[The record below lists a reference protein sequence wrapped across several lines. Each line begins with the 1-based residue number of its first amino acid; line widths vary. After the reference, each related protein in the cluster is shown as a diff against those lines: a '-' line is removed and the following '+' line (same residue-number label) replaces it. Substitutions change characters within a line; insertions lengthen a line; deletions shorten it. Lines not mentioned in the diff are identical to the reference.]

1 MQDDASFCAKCGSK
15 TEGASKEK
23 RKPKKSRKK
32 TVIIVVLSFLF
43 LSILLGTLTD
53 DSSSDTTGNTHDNS
67 TNITEEEENNSVL
80 YTDDYFTIEYIDLY
94 EVDGVTAMYMM
105 LKVTNNSN
113 EKLIL
118 SLDDVYIND
127 MLVES
132 GTGMPIELEADKI
145 SQSPF
150 ILFSGNTGLNVDDVE
165 KIEFMLNGL
174 DENYNSVHITEKIT
188 INK

>member
-1 MQDDASFCAKCGSK
+1 MQDDATFCAKCGSK
-15 TEGASKEK
+15 TERASKEK
-23 RKPKKSRKK
+23 GKPKKSRRKA
-32 TVIIVVLSFLF
+32 VIIVVLSFIF

-67 TNITEEEENNSVL
+67 TNITEESDSVL

-94 EVDGVTAMYMM
+94 EVDGITAMYLM

-150 ILFSGNTGLNVDDVE
+150 IIFSGNTGLSVNDVE

-174 DENYNSVHITEKIT
+174 DKNYNSVHITEKIT

>member
-53 DSSSDTTGNTHDNS
+53 DSSSDTTGNTHGNS
-67 TNITEEEENNSVL
+67 TSITEEENNSVL
-80 YTDDYFTIEYIDLY
+80 YADDYFTIEYIDLY

-150 ILFSGNTGLNVDDVE
+150 ILFSGNTGLNVDDVK